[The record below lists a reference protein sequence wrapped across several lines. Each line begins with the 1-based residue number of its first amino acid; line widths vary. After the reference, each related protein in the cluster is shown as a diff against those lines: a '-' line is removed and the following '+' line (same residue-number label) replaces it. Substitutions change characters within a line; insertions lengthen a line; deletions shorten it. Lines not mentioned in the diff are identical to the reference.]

1 MCDADDSDSQCAKSC
16 EMHDFDEDTAVI
28 TEDEKPDENEEF
40 EQYSEISFELELT
53 LDYGSTDG
61 KSLSDVA
68 SQISEDL
75 KSVYQNINPFD
86 QAVTTVGVSIEEV
99 ERCMSTEDLG
109 LQPEDLFD
117 SEDCDPEADKR
128 RKRKSADS
136 FKQVTMNKMTAA
148 VTFTGEAAG
157 SVPVSSRGMITFRN
171 KIIDALWKLLE
182 SPQLDA
188 SHIELLSDEQ
198 LCDYAAAYLGVTRSY
213 LSKAI
218 SINAD
223 YFETSSSAEFMA
235 LKPIETKKSEGN
247 TKFYLHSWMGSLRDN
262 VKDLPLSMIA
272 IPGSHNSASYDL
284 EFKFTWKPTSRPTV
298 YYYDTFYWESKQDD
312 FDKRDA
318 YFYEVKKFYGIN
330 RHLRHKLTSH
340 VDFNPFNYGLNP
352 VNEFDFFKAWNTC
365 LRSNTEDQL
374 KLGIRYFDYK

>member
-1 MCDADDSDSQCAKSC
+1 MCDADDSDSQCAKGC

-75 KSVYQNINPFD
+75 KSVYQNVNPFD
-86 QAVTTVGVSIEEV
+86 QAVTTVDVSIEEV

-128 RKRKSADS
+128 RKRKSAGL
-136 FKQVTMNKMTAA
+136 FKRVTMNNLAA
-148 VTFTGEAAG
+148 NILFTGEVG
-157 SVPVSSRGMITFRN
+157 DSVPISTQGMVTLTYNIPEAIKKFG
-171 KIIDALWKLLE
+171 
-182 SPQLDA
+182 Q
-188 SHIELLSDEQ
+188 IENLSDSQ
-198 LCDYAAAYLGVTRSY
+198 LCDYVAEYTGASRSY

-218 SINAD
+218 SN
-223 YFETSSSAEFMA
+223 SAVFMK
-235 LKPIETKKSEGN
+235 LKPIKTKKPEGN
-247 TKFYLHSWMGSLRDN
+247 TKFYLHKWMGSLRDN
-262 VKDLPLSMIA
+262 VKDLPLSMLA

-284 EFKFTWKPTSRPTV
+284 EWKFTWKPKYDPNQINFD
-298 YYYDTFYWESKQDD
+298 DTFYWESTQWD
-312 FDKRDA
+312 FPGRAMGRDE
-318 YFYEVKKFYGIN
+318 YFHEVKRF
-330 RHLRHKLTSH
+330 
-340 VDFNPFNYGLNP
+340 YGLNYHLGKKP
-352 VNEFDFFKAWNTC
+352 SYADILSFSPFNPANEFKYFEAWSTF
-365 LRSNTEDQL
+365 LRSNTLQQL
-374 KLGIRYFDYK
+374 MLGIRYFDYT